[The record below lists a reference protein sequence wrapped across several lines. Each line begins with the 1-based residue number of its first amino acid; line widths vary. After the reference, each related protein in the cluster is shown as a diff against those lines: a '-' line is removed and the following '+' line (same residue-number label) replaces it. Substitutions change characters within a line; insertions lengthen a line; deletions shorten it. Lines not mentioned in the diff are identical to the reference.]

1 MKFGEY
7 LKDLRR
13 KSHLSQ
19 KELGKLA
26 GYSNAEISRVESGD
40 RQKPSPVLLKAVAPR
55 LGVSYEELLKKA
67 GYLEEVIDH
76 SGYTEHVYTDEEGK
90 LADIVKQAK
99 EMQEADSD
107 WAGIAYRVSR
117 ELSRK
122 DMEAIKAV
130 ANSLLD
136 KAGKDQ

>member
-1 MKFGEY
+1 
-7 LKDLRR
+7 
-13 KSHLSQ
+13 
-19 KELGKLA
+19 
-26 GYSNAEISRVESGD
+26 
-40 RQKPSPVLLKAVAPR
+40 
-55 LGVSYEELLKKA
+55 
-67 GYLEEVIDH
+67 
-76 SGYTEHVYTDEEGK
+76 
-90 LADIVKQAK
+90 
-99 EMQEADSD
+99 MQEADSD